1 MSNNILYRL
10 LIFCL
15 KGLGTNNDDLI
26 RILVTRCEV
35 DLSQIKKE
43 YLRLYG
49 KTLYDAVK
57 SELSGDYEVKFLKIL
72 FYLMEMYLLFQNF

>member
-1 MSNNILYRL
+1 
-10 LIFCL
+10 L